1 MRVHN
6 GSAFWFKITAQ
17 QDGSF
22 TVTNE
27 RNGFTK
33 AYKARN

>member
-1 MRVHN
+1 MPAYLIQV
-6 GSAFWFKITAQ
+6 TAQ

-22 TVTNE
+22 SVTNA

-33 AYKARN
+33 TYRPRP